1 MTTECHAT
9 DGLTL
14 EAKMKLQEQLFRK
27 IKAQGKSIKTAETYW
42 HYCEDYLL
50 RLKHKSGNWIHPSK
64 AGRLEIEEW
73 LSYLANEK
81 HVSKNSQNTALQ
93 AVLYL
98 CPVSAGTPDRT
109 PEVYRPLHPNKP
121 CLLVVVRFHRVA
133 ELLIDR
139 FANG

>member
-64 AGRLEIEEW
+64 AGRL
-73 LSYLANEK
+73 
-81 HVSKNSQNTALQ
+81 T
-93 AVLYL
+93 VLTNGGMT
-98 CPVSAGTPDRT
+98 VTP
-109 PEVYRPLHPNKP
+109 
-121 CLLVVVRFHRVA
+121 
-133 ELLIDR
+133 
-139 FANG
+139 